1 VLVILA
7 VVAGIAAVIYAI
19 LWVWPYIL
27 FYVLP
32 LAAASLLYGGIFWL
46 CTRPSETDA
55 GEVKAEFRYSEDKC
69 YKPLYQYR
77 SLLVA
82 FPSLVLVNLAVFHL
96 GAPEARVVEV
106 DTKERVLKSR
116 PVVEWEWANR
126 AFNDTRRS
134 AYADSWF
141 DALKAA
147 ARHDEVYD
155 RRDIGG
161 IFWFALIMGGPLV
174 FLFWFGKNDE
184 LEESK
189 MLYKHL
195 EKGIQHEKDI
205 LRRYIEE
212 QEKLVKDRLRPQ
224 LERIAELERARSTL
238 LEENR
243 VLKAKVEF
251 SKDVPKPS
259 ESKAATKGVL
269 DADIL

>member
-1 VLVILA
+1 M
-7 VVAGIAAVIYAI
+7 
-19 LWVWPYIL
+19 
-27 FYVLP
+27 
-32 LAAASLLYGGIFWL
+32 
-46 CTRPSETDA
+46 
-55 GEVKAEFRYSEDKC
+55 
-69 YKPLYQYR
+69 
-77 SLLVA
+77 
-82 FPSLVLVNLAVFHL
+82 LVNLAVFHL

-224 LERIAELERARSTL
+224 LERIAELERAL
-238 LEENR
+238 HP
-243 VLKAKVEF
+243 A
-251 SKDVPKPS
+251 
-259 ESKAATKGVL
+259 
-269 DADIL
+269 